1 MAHALAVTHYTAM
14 AREAA
19 AMRNGQE
26 RRETAP
32 PYAGDDDTPSLDV
45 QTDAVIEVIG
55 RACRAIGKDACR
67 DLLREAAAMLE
78 TLADE
83 VNAGEVVL

>member
-1 MAHALAVTHYTAM
+1 MGHMLHNFTDGLGHARSAQAM
-14 AREAA
+14 AAGRAA
-19 AMRNGQE
+19 F
-26 RRETAP
+26 ETAP
-32 PYAGDDDTPSLDV
+32 AYAGDDDEPSLDV

-55 RACRAIGKDACR
+55 RACRTLDKTACR

-83 VNAGEVVL
+83 VEA

>member
-1 MAHALAVTHYTAM
+1 MAYLFQTRTDGLGHARNAAALAAGR
-14 AREAA
+14 ARF
-19 AMRNGQE
+19 
-26 RRETAP
+26 ETAP
-32 PYAGDDDTPSLDV
+32 DYPGDDDEPSLDV

-55 RACRAIGKDACR
+55 RACRTFDKTACR

-83 VNAGEVVL
+83 VEA